1 MNGLKK
7 RVEKEK
13 GRIVREKGWFIPSIH
28 SKYIRKRG
36 EVNES

>member
-1 MNGLKK
+1 MKGVKK

-13 GRIVREKGWFIPSIH
+13 ERIVRERGWFIPSIH